1 MSRKTAVVTGAGEGI
16 GRAVSVKLAKE
27 GFHVYVTDMI
37 LDKAKARWPHLAFI
51 IRNIYFSEPVIQP

>member
-37 LDKAKARWPHLAFI
+37 LDKAKETVALIEAEASSFI
-51 IRNIYFSEPVIQP
+51 CLK